1 MTKTV
6 SIKIPVQEF
15 ARIPKDNVSKFFR
28 DAAREKLAR
37 EEQPKWKPKT
47 AYGKKLL
54 ALRQKFIDSGGQLV
68 DDDEILR
75 EIKERRGGLA

>member
-37 EEQPKWKPKT
+37 EEKPKWKPNT
-47 AYGKKLL
+47 TYGKKLL
-54 ALRQKFIDSGGQLV
+54 ALRQKFIDSGGRLL
-68 DDDEILR
+68 DDDEVLR